1 MDASTYIVFRFPYT
15 LDHAGSRFSSPN
27 LLGTRACLQE
37 YKHYRQGGSKFW
49 SARPGVDLY
58 VAVDKSK
65 IRTLVDEGLSF
76 PVLRVGN
83 SEFKTTVSGGGGT
96 IWTDYL
102 GTHVTA
108 CSNLRLAILKEVAT
122 HAIDPQAAKLLGIAL
137 PAHVAVDVRIDDA
150 LARLA
155 STKRLVSGNP
165 IMLKDGF
172 SVYGQRKLEFDH
184 WASPQMLS
192 CKITGSSVRAS
203 LCRIDWIE
211 TAKLNSFS
219 VKTTSN
225 LNQDFI

>member
-1 MDASTYIVFRFPYT
+1 MDEPSYIVFRFPYT
-15 LDHAGSRFSSPN
+15 LDHAGATFTSPK

-58 VAVDKSK
+58 FAVDKAK
-65 IRTLVDEGLSF
+65 IRILVDEGHSF

-96 IWTDYL
+96 MWTDYL
-102 GTHVTA
+102 GTNVTV
-108 CSNLRLAILKEVAT
+108 CSNVKLAILKEIAT
-122 HAIDPQAAKLLGIAL
+122 HAIDPQAAKIMGVSL
-137 PAHVAVDVRIDDA
+137 PAHVAADVRIDDA

-192 CKITGSSVRAS
+192 CKITGSTVRAS
-203 LCRIDWIE
+203 LCRIDWTE

-219 VKTTSN
+219 AKTTAN